1 MSSQDA
7 VPTGVVLLVNL
18 LLNKE
23 GKKTERKEERGE
35 GVEPERQSTVHAGVI
50 LADNRFL

>member
-7 VPTGVVLLVNL
+7 VPIGVVLLVNL
-18 LLNKE
+18 LLNNKE
-23 GKKTERKEERGE
+23 KKTGKKRGGKEWRQKERK
-35 GVEPERQSTVHAGVI
+35 SIVHARVL